1 MSDHLDRAAEVLW
14 EATCPDGLRAAMRPD
29 CWAMAQALD
38 AAGLLVTPARDE
50 AIRADERAK
59 VLAGFEVERADRMVA
74 RRVPCDCP
82 GDWQHHGRFV
92 GDDGPETHAR
102 FDVVPSRRYVTAWQ
116 PDTRTP
122 QQRSDDAVDEL
133 RRRLEGD
140 A

>member
-1 MSDHLDRAAEVLW
+1 MGVSRVQTPEEFAWTLYEAMDFHDHFWRDKD
-14 EATCPDGLRAAMRPD
+14 ATVRLIA
-29 CWAMAQALD
+29 
-38 AAGLLVTPARDE
+38 ARDE

-59 VLAGFEVERADRMVA
+59 VLAGFEVECADRMVA

-102 FDVVPSRRYVTAWQ
+102 FDVVPSRRLVGPWEPT
-116 PDTRTP
+116 
-122 QQRSDDAVDEL
+122 
-133 RRRLEGD
+133 EGD